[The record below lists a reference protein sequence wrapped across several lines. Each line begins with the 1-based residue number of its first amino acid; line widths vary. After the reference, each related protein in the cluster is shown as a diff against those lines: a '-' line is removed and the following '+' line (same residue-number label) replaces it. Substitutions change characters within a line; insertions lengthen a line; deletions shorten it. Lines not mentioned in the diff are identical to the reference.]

1 MPASGPAFFLSMNI
15 YLDESGDLGFS
26 FKKPYRKGGS
36 SRFLTITF
44 LIIPKELSKHPK
56 RIVRKLY
63 KKKERSTNKEIK
75 GSRLSEND
83 KIYIA
88 ERTVKLLE
96 KHPDIK
102 IMAITVNKRKVK
114 KHIRNDPNKLYNYMI
129 SLVLPK
135 KIKQQKIITL
145 IPDERSIKVAS
156 GNSLIDY
163 LQIKLWFELNSE
175 TVIEYYPLESHTSL
189 NLQYIDWISYIIWKR
204 YEDKESKVLD
214 ILKKRIELHQLFF

>member
-1 MPASGPAFFLSMNI
+1 
-15 YLDESGDLGFS
+15 
-26 FKKPYRKGGS
+26 
-36 SRFLTITF
+36 
-44 LIIPKELSKHPK
+44 
-56 RIVRKLY
+56 
-63 KKKERSTNKEIK
+63 
-75 GSRLSEND
+75 
-83 KIYIA
+83 
-88 ERTVKLLE
+88 
-96 KHPDIK
+96 
-102 IMAITVNKRKVK
+102 
-114 KHIRNDPNKLYNYMI
+114 MI

>member
-15 YLDESGDLGFS
+15 YRDESGDLGFS

-96 KHPDIK
+96 KYPDIK

-114 KHIRNDPNKLYNYMI
+114 KHIRSDPNKLYNYMI

-145 IPDERSIKVAS
+145 IPDKRSIKVAS